1 MDCGDVLP
9 CIKETIQK
17 YVGGD
22 LTYVEMNGQLAA
34 FSPVQTEWW
43 NYYVELTMGAKTVD
57 EVIAAVDTKNADY
70 MRSLGQEGW

>member
-1 MDCGDVLP
+1 
-9 CIKETIQK
+9 
-17 YVGGD
+17 
-22 LTYVEMNGQLAA
+22 MNGQLAA